1 MADEGL
7 TPENI
12 ASFFEDKPPPS
23 WGSPEWKW
31 GYADGAAHDVAAR
44 VREELA
50 MKHRRSALLSYADM
64 GAVDFFD
71 LKMVLAL
78 TCQRARN
85 LGYDVP
91 DGRWESL
98 MNEMAAADFETEG
111 MIDQEKLAA
120 AVNKRLPTPVEGVDI
135 DGNPNPAFV
144 VAEALRQLEFVQN
157 GL

>member
-64 GAVDFFD
+64 GAVDFF
-71 LKMVLAL
+71 LGRQGRCCHRVPRFRRAGRHLLTHRLVL
-78 TCQRARN
+78 RAVIGRYSRN
-85 LGYDVP
+85 RERP
-91 DGRWESL
+91 
-98 MNEMAAADFETEG
+98 
-111 MIDQEKLAA
+111 
-120 AVNKRLPTPVEGVDI
+120 LPS
-135 DGNPNPAFV
+135 
-144 VAEALRQLEFVQN
+144 
-157 GL
+157 

>member
-1 MADEGL
+1 MQGVRLPCLFLFCTATHALLLPPSPRARPLRMADEGL

-71 LKMVLAL
+71 LKMVSRSPAGAEPRLR
-78 TCQRARN
+78 RA
-85 LGYDVP
+85 
-91 DGRWESL
+91 GR
-98 MNEMAAADFETEG
+98 AVGVADE
-111 MIDQEKLAA
+111 
-120 AVNKRLPTPVEGVDI
+120 
-135 DGNPNPAFV
+135 
-144 VAEALRQLEFVQN
+144 
-157 GL
+157 